1 MRDPSVLGSALTSQ
15 NRQPLGSALPLA
27 ASAGR
32 RDDGHRPV
40 QRQASTAAAA
50 PVEAEAAVQSGAR
63 LPEQHEALRRAV
75 DALTSAVRASAP
87 AAALA
92 GPAGSAA
99 VSDPSWELR
108 AGDQDLV
115 LFLQSLTVILAE
127 SLTYGGRTIWCS
139 VTVLDAQGDRTLAS
153 SSETAQALDSL
164 QQALADGPSLTAIRG
179 NQLVHVGD
187 SLTHPRWTPYLRVA
201 AAQHGLR
208 SVLAAPFTLLEVGPA
223 CLTIQCDRP
232 HALDSAQIQAVRAY
246 VLEASAAMNGVL
258 RLHPRPA
265 ADA

>member
-1 MRDPSVLGSALTSQ
+1 VRDPSVLGSAATSQ
-15 NRQPLGSALPLA
+15 K
-27 ASAGR
+27 
-32 RDDGHRPV
+32 
-40 QRQASTAAAA
+40 QADTAPAV
-50 PVEAEAAVQSGAR
+50 VEQSGAQV
-63 LPEQHEALRRAV
+63 PEKYAALRRAGET
-75 DALTSAVRASAP
+75 LTSAVRASAP
-87 AAALA
+87 AESLRASI
-92 GPAGSAA
+92 GSAP
-99 VSDPSWELR
+99 VGLTDPSWDLR

-127 SLTYGGRTIWCS
+127 SLAYGGRTIWCS

-153 SSETAQALDSL
+153 SSETAQALDAL
-164 QQALADGPSLTAIRG
+164 QHALADGPGLTAIRG
-179 NQLVHVGD
+179 DQLVQVGD

-201 AAQHGLR
+201 AAKYGLR

-223 CLTIQCDRP
+223 CLSIQCDRP

-265 ADA
+265 AT